1 MTVSNN
7 TSLNILLP
15 NDNKALKEVLKE
27 ADSKSLDQMLKNN
40 STSVKDVIKELFEGL
55 KSGTKSNTSIEN
67 ILKNSTVFKEL
78 GNVSNNLS
86 TLMDDISQ
94 NENLQKFKPQIESF
108 LKNIKEMD
116 ASTLK
121 EQISKS
127 GVFLESKMT
136 QSPNAKIENVLNQI
150 QSLVKNIDTPQAK
163 EVNDLL
169 TKTFQSSS
177 TNELSSNLKTLTSSL
192 QNLSNTLNTPQTQNL
207 STLTNQLKEF
217 VSNGALVESKIE
229 NNTTSTL
236 NPQIKEAINTQTKDL
251 LVQIKNDLLQN
262 PNSINKDTLNQVQNL
277 VKSMDIPEAKQI
289 NEVLSK
295 IIQNPSSLDTS
306 SNLKTLTSSLENLSN
321 SLNNSQTQ
329 IKDAINTQ
337 TKDLLVQIKNEV
349 AQNPSSISKDT
360 LIQVQ
365 NLVKSMDIPEA
376 KQINEVLSKIIQN
389 PNSVDTTSNLKTLTS
404 SLENLSNS
412 LNNSQ
417 TQVKEAINTQTKDL
431 LVQIKNELVQN
442 PSIANNTTTM
452 PLIDN
457 LLKMDNLFAKGENIQ
472 NLLNQNNVSTFA
484 NNFSSNL
491 SPLLTN
497 LKESLET
504 SNPNNNAMQTQVSKL
519 VEQVENLVRDLANP
533 KTQSNISDDMKSVLL
548 QIQEELTSKTDPKSQ
563 ELAKQVD
570 KLLTQIDYH
579 QLASITSNSNNVY
592 LPFFWEMLDDG
603 SISMKKTDED
613 KFYCQINLTL
623 KDFGKVDLMLAM
635 YDKNKID
642 LTIYAQR
649 EHFKTAIRD
658 NMQALKVALNS
669 VDLIPVNIKLL
680 DLKEEQSE
688 KKDPAQTYME
698 NSYTQTINSSIDIR
712 A

>member
-1 MTVSNN
+1 MLVSNN

-40 STSVKDVIKELFEGL
+40 STSVKDVIKELFDGL
-55 KSGTKSNTSIEN
+55 KSGTKSNATIEN
-67 ILKNSTVFKEL
+67 VLKNSTVFKEM
-78 GNVSNNLS
+78 GNVSSNLS

-94 NENLQKFKPQIESF
+94 DENLQKFKPQIESF
-108 LKNIKEMD
+108 LKNIKDMD

-136 QSPNAKIENVLNQI
+136 QTPNAKIENILNQI
-150 QSLVKNIDTPQAK
+150 QNLVKNVDTPQAK
-163 EVNDLL
+163 QVNELL
-169 TKTFQSSS
+169 TKTFQSSN
-177 TNELSSNLKTLTSSL
+177 TTELSSNLKTLTSSL
-192 QNLSNTLNTPQTQNL
+192 QNLSNTLNTSQTQNL

-217 VSNGALVESKIE
+217 ISNGSLLESKVE
-229 NNTTSTL
+229 NNTANL
-236 NPQIKEAINTQTKDL
+236 NPQNKETITAQTKDL
-251 LVQIKNDLLQN
+251 LTQIKNDLVQN
-262 PNSINKDTLNQVQNL
+262 PSSINKDTLSQVQNL
-277 VKSMDIPEAKQI
+277 VKNMDMPEAKQI
-289 NEVLSK
+289 NEVIAK
-295 IIQNPSSLDTS
+295 IIQNPSSSDTS
-306 SNLKTLTSSLENLSN
+306 SNLRTLTSSLENLTN
-321 SLNNSQTQ
+321 SLSTSQTQ
-329 IKDAINTQ
+329 NKEAINAQ
-337 TKDLLVQIKNEV
+337 TKDLL
-349 AQNPSSISKDT
+349 T
-360 LIQVQ
+360 
-365 NLVKSMDIPEA
+365 
-376 KQINEVLSKIIQN
+376 
-389 PNSVDTTSNLKTLTS
+389 
-404 SLENLSNS
+404 
-412 LNNSQ
+412 
-417 TQVKEAINTQTKDL
+417 
-431 LVQIKNELVQN
+431 QIKNELVQN
-442 PSIANNTTTM
+442 PSIASKNTLT
-452 PLIDN
+452 LIDN
-457 LLKMDNLFAKGENIQ
+457 LLKMDNLFVKGENIQ
-472 NLLNQNNVSTFA
+472 NILNQNNISTFS

-504 SNPNNNAMQTQVSKL
+504 LNPNSSSVQTHISKL
-519 VEQVENLVRDLANP
+519 VENVENLIKDLANP
-533 KTQSNISDDMKSVLL
+533 KAQSSNISDDMKSILL
-548 QIQEELTSKTDPKSQ
+548 QIQDEVSSKTDPKSQ
-563 ELAKQVD
+563 DLARQVD

-592 LPFFWEMLDDG
+592 LPFFWEMLDEG
-603 SISMKKTDED
+603 NISMKKTDED

-658 NMQALKVALNS
+658 NMQSLKVALNS

-680 DLKEEQSE
+680 DLKEEQVE

-698 NSYTQTINSSIDIR
+698 NSYSQTISSSIDIR

>member
-1 MTVSNN
+1 MLVSNN

-40 STSVKDVIKELFEGL
+40 STSVKDVIKELFDGL
-55 KSGTKSNTSIEN
+55 KSGTKSNATIEN
-67 ILKNSTVFKEL
+67 VLKNSTVFKEM
-78 GNVSNNLS
+78 GNVSSNLS

-94 NENLQKFKPQIESF
+94 DENLQKFKPQIESF
-108 LKNIKEMD
+108 LKNIKDMD

-136 QSPNAKIENVLNQI
+136 QTPNAKIENILNQI
-150 QSLVKNIDTPQAK
+150 QNLVKNVDTTQAK
-163 EVNDLL
+163 QVNELL
-169 TKTFQSSS
+169 TKTFQSSN
-177 TNELSSNLKTLTSSL
+177 TTELSSNLKTLTSSL
-192 QNLSNTLNTPQTQNL
+192 QNLSNTLNTSQTQNL

-217 VSNGALVESKIE
+217 ISNGALLESKVE
-229 NNTTSTL
+229 NNTANL
-236 NPQIKEAINTQTKDL
+236 NPQNKETITAQTKDL
-251 LVQIKNDLLQN
+251 LTQIKNDLVQN
-262 PNSINKDTLNQVQNL
+262 PSSINKDTLSQVQNL
-277 VKSMDIPEAKQI
+277 VKNMDMPEAKQI
-289 NEVLSK
+289 NEVIAK
-295 IIQNPSSLDTS
+295 IIQNPSSSDTS
-306 SNLKTLTSSLENLSN
+306 SNLRTLTSSLENLTN
-321 SLNNSQTQ
+321 SLSTSQTQ
-329 IKDAINTQ
+329 NKEAINAQ
-337 TKDLLVQIKNEV
+337 TKDLL
-349 AQNPSSISKDT
+349 T
-360 LIQVQ
+360 
-365 NLVKSMDIPEA
+365 
-376 KQINEVLSKIIQN
+376 
-389 PNSVDTTSNLKTLTS
+389 
-404 SLENLSNS
+404 
-412 LNNSQ
+412 
-417 TQVKEAINTQTKDL
+417 
-431 LVQIKNELVQN
+431 QIKNELVQN
-442 PSIANNTTTM
+442 PSIASKNTLT
-452 PLIDN
+452 LIDN
-457 LLKMDNLFAKGENIQ
+457 LLKMDNLFVKGENIQ
-472 NLLNQNNVSTFA
+472 NILNQNNISTFS

-504 SNPNNNAMQTQVSKL
+504 LNPNSSSVQTHISKL
-519 VEQVENLVRDLANP
+519 VENVENLIKDLANP
-533 KTQSNISDDMKSVLL
+533 KAQSSNISDDMKSILL
-548 QIQEELTSKTDPKSQ
+548 QIQDEVSSKTDPKSQ
-563 ELAKQVD
+563 DLARQVD

-592 LPFFWEMLDDG
+592 LPFFWEMLDEG
-603 SISMKKTDED
+603 NISMKKTDED

-658 NMQALKVALNS
+658 NMQSLKVALNS

-680 DLKEEQSE
+680 DLKEEETQ

>member
-1 MTVSNN
+1 MLVSNN

-15 NDNKALKEVLKE
+15 NDNKVLKEVLKE

-40 STSVKDVIKELFEGL
+40 STSVKDVIKELFDGL
-55 KSGTKSNTSIEN
+55 KSGTKSNASIEN
-67 ILKNSTVFKEL
+67 VLKNSTVFKEM
-78 GNVSNNLS
+78 GNVANNLS
-86 TLMDDISQ
+86 SLMDDISQ
-94 NENLQKFKPQIESF
+94 DENLQKFKPQIESF
-108 LKNIKEMD
+108 LKNIKDMD

-136 QSPNAKIENVLNQI
+136 QTPNAKIENILNQI
-150 QSLVKNIDTPQAK
+150 QNLVKNVDTPQAK
-163 EVNDLL
+163 QVNELL

-177 TNELSSNLKTLTSSL
+177 TSELSNNLKTLTSSL
-192 QNLSNTLNTPQTQNL
+192 QNLSNTVNTSQTQNL
-207 STLTNQLKEF
+207 SSLTNQLKEF
-217 VSNGALVESKIE
+217 MSNGSLIESKIE
-229 NNTTSTL
+229 NNTASL
-236 NPQIKEAINTQTKDL
+236 NPQNKEAITAQTKDL
-251 LVQIKNDLLQN
+251 LTQIKNDLVQN
-262 PNSINKDTLNQVQNL
+262 PSSINKETLTQVQNL
-277 VKSMDIPEAKQI
+277 VKNMDIPEAKQI
-289 NEVLSK
+289 NEVLAK
-295 IIQNPSSLDTS
+295 IIQNPTSTDTS
-306 SNLKTLTSSLENLSN
+306 SNLRNLTSSLENLNN
-321 SLNNSQTQ
+321 SLNNSL
-329 IKDAINTQ
+329 NTSQ
-337 TKDLLVQIKNEV
+337 TKDLLTQVKNDLL
-349 AQNPSSISKDT
+349 QNPSSVNKET
-360 LIQVQ
+360 LTQVQ
-365 NLVKSMDIPEA
+365 NLVKNMDIPEA
-376 KQINEVLSKIIQN
+376 KQINELITKIIQN
-389 PNSVDTTSNLKTLTS
+389 PNSSETSSNIRTLTS
-404 SLENLSNS
+404 SLENLNNS
-412 LNNSQ
+412 LNTAQ
-417 TQVKEAINTQTKDL
+417 TQNKEAINTQTKDL
-431 LVQIKNELVQN
+431 LAQIKNEIVQN
-442 PSIANNTTTM
+442 PSIANKNIM

-457 LLKMDNLFAKGENIQ
+457 LLKMDNLFVKGENIQ
-472 NLLNQNNVSTFA
+472 NMLNQNNISTFS

-504 SNPNNNAMQTQVSKL
+504 LNPNSSTVQTHISKL
-519 VEQVENLVRDLANP
+519 VENVENLIKDLVNP
-533 KTQSNISDDMKSVLL
+533 KAHSNNISDDMKSVLL
-548 QIQEELTSKTDPKSQ
+548 QIQDELSSKTDPKSQ
-563 ELAKQVD
+563 EIAKQVD

-592 LPFFWEMLDDG
+592 LPFFWEMLDEG
-603 SISMKKTDED
+603 NISMKKTDED

-658 NMQALKVALNS
+658 NMQSLKVALNS

-680 DLKEEQSE
+680 DLKEEETQ

>member
-1 MTVSNN
+1 MLVSNN

-40 STSVKDVIKELFEGL
+40 STSVKDVIKELFDGL
-55 KSGTKSNTSIEN
+55 KSGTKSNATIEN
-67 ILKNSTVFKEL
+67 VLKNSTVFKEM
-78 GNVSNNLS
+78 GNVSSNLS

-94 NENLQKFKPQIESF
+94 DENLQKFKPQIESF
-108 LKNIKEMD
+108 LKNIKDMD

-136 QSPNAKIENVLNQI
+136 QTPNAKIENILNQI
-150 QSLVKNIDTPQAK
+150 QNLVKNVDTTQAK
-163 EVNDLL
+163 QVNELL
-169 TKTFQSSS
+169 TKTFQSSN
-177 TNELSSNLKTLTSSL
+177 TTELSSNLKTLTSSL
-192 QNLSNTLNTPQTQNL
+192 QNLSNTLNTSQTQNL

-217 VSNGALVESKIE
+217 ISNGALLESKVE
-229 NNTTSTL
+229 NNTANL
-236 NPQIKEAINTQTKDL
+236 NPQNKETITAQTKDL
-251 LVQIKNDLLQN
+251 LTQIKNDLVQN
-262 PNSINKDTLNQVQNL
+262 PSSINKDTLSQVQNL
-277 VKSMDIPEAKQI
+277 VKNMDMPEAKQI
-289 NEVLSK
+289 NEVIAK
-295 IIQNPSSLDTS
+295 IIQNPSSSDTS
-306 SNLKTLTSSLENLSN
+306 SNLRTLTSSLENLTN
-321 SLNNSQTQ
+321 SLSTSQTQ
-329 IKDAINTQ
+329 NKEAINAQ
-337 TKDLLVQIKNEV
+337 TKDLL
-349 AQNPSSISKDT
+349 T
-360 LIQVQ
+360 
-365 NLVKSMDIPEA
+365 
-376 KQINEVLSKIIQN
+376 
-389 PNSVDTTSNLKTLTS
+389 
-404 SLENLSNS
+404 
-412 LNNSQ
+412 
-417 TQVKEAINTQTKDL
+417 
-431 LVQIKNELVQN
+431 QIKNELVQN
-442 PSIANNTTTM
+442 PSIASKNTLT
-452 PLIDN
+452 LIDN
-457 LLKMDNLFAKGENIQ
+457 LLKMDNLFVKGENIQ
-472 NLLNQNNVSTFA
+472 NILNQNNISTFS

-504 SNPNNNAMQTQVSKL
+504 LNPNSTTVQTHISKL
-519 VEQVENLVRDLANP
+519 VENVENLIKDLANP
-533 KTQSNISDDMKSVLL
+533 KAQSSNISDDMKSILL
-548 QIQEELTSKTDPKSQ
+548 QIQDEVSSKTDPKSQ
-563 ELAKQVD
+563 DLARQVD

-592 LPFFWEMLDDG
+592 LPFFWEMLDEG
-603 SISMKKTDED
+603 NISMKKTDED

-658 NMQALKVALNS
+658 NMQSLKVALNS

-680 DLKEEQSE
+680 DLKEEQVE

-698 NSYTQTINSSIDIR
+698 NSYSQTISSSIDIR

>member
-1 MTVSNN
+1 MLVSNN

-15 NDNKALKEVLKE
+15 NDNKVLKEVLKE

-40 STSVKDVIKELFEGL
+40 STSVKDVIKELFDGL
-55 KSGTKSNTSIEN
+55 KSGTKSNASIEN
-67 ILKNSTVFKEL
+67 ILKNSTVFKEM
-78 GNVSNNLS
+78 GNVANNLS
-86 TLMDDISQ
+86 SLMDDISQ
-94 NENLQKFKPQIESF
+94 DENLQKFKPQIESF
-108 LKNIKEMD
+108 LKNIKDMD

-136 QSPNAKIENVLNQI
+136 QTPNAKIENILNQI
-150 QSLVKNIDTPQAK
+150 QNLVKNVDTPQAK
-163 EVNDLL
+163 QVNELL

-177 TNELSSNLKTLTSSL
+177 TSELSNNLKTLTSSL
-192 QNLSNTLNTPQTQNL
+192 QNLSNTVNTSQTQNL
-207 STLTNQLKEF
+207 SSLTNQLKEF
-217 VSNGALVESKIE
+217 MSNGSLIESKIE
-229 NNTTSTL
+229 NNTASL
-236 NPQIKEAINTQTKDL
+236 NPQNKEAITAQTKDL
-251 LVQIKNDLLQN
+251 LTQIKNDLVQN
-262 PNSINKDTLNQVQNL
+262 PSSINKETLTQVQNL
-277 VKSMDIPEAKQI
+277 VKNMDIPEAKQI
-289 NEVLSK
+289 NEVLAK
-295 IIQNPSSLDTS
+295 IIQNPTSTDTS
-306 SNLKTLTSSLENLSN
+306 SNLRNLTSSLENLNN
-321 SLNNSQTQ
+321 SLNNSL
-329 IKDAINTQ
+329 NTSQ
-337 TKDLLVQIKNEV
+337 TKDLLTQVKNDLL
-349 AQNPSSISKDT
+349 QNPSSVNKET
-360 LIQVQ
+360 LAQVQ
-365 NLVKSMDIPEA
+365 NLVKNMDIPEA
-376 KQINEVLSKIIQN
+376 KQINELITKIIQN
-389 PNSVDTTSNLKTLTS
+389 PNSSETSSNIRTLTS
-404 SLENLSNS
+404 SLENLNNS
-412 LNNSQ
+412 LNTAQ
-417 TQVKEAINTQTKDL
+417 TQNKEAINTQTKDL
-431 LVQIKNELVQN
+431 LTQIKNEIVQN
-442 PSIANNTTTM
+442 PSIANKNIM

-457 LLKMDNLFAKGENIQ
+457 LLKMDNLFVKGENIQ
-472 NLLNQNNVSTFA
+472 NMLNQNNISTFS

-504 SNPNNNAMQTQVSKL
+504 LNPNSSSVQTHISKL
-519 VEQVENLVRDLANP
+519 VENVENLIKDLVNP
-533 KTQSNISDDMKSVLL
+533 KAHSNNISDDMKSVLL
-548 QIQEELTSKTDPKSQ
+548 QIQDELSSKTDPKSQ
-563 ELAKQVD
+563 EIAKQVD

-592 LPFFWEMLDDG
+592 LPFFWEMLDEG
-603 SISMKKTDED
+603 NISMKKTDED

-658 NMQALKVALNS
+658 NMQSLKVALNS

-680 DLKEEQSE
+680 DLKEEETQ

>member
-1 MTVSNN
+1 MLVSNN

-15 NDNKALKEVLKE
+15 NDNKVLKEVLKE

-40 STSVKDVIKELFEGL
+40 STSVKDVIKELFDGL
-55 KSGTKSNTSIEN
+55 KSGTKSNASIEN
-67 ILKNSTVFKEL
+67 VLKNSTVFKEM
-78 GNVSNNLS
+78 GNVANNLS
-86 TLMDDISQ
+86 SLMDDISQ
-94 NENLQKFKPQIESF
+94 DENLQKFKPQIESF
-108 LKNIKEMD
+108 LKNIKDMD

-136 QSPNAKIENVLNQI
+136 QTPNAKIENILNQI
-150 QSLVKNIDTPQAK
+150 QNLVKNVDTPQAK
-163 EVNDLL
+163 QVNELL

-177 TNELSSNLKTLTSSL
+177 TSELSNNLKTLTSSL
-192 QNLSNTLNTPQTQNL
+192 QNLSNTVNTSQTQNL
-207 STLTNQLKEF
+207 SSLTNQLKEF
-217 VSNGALVESKIE
+217 MSNGSLIESKIE
-229 NNTTSTL
+229 NNTASL
-236 NPQIKEAINTQTKDL
+236 NPQNKEAITAQTKDL
-251 LVQIKNDLLQN
+251 LTQIKNDLVQN
-262 PNSINKDTLNQVQNL
+262 PSSINKQTLTQVQNL
-277 VKSMDIPEAKQI
+277 VKNMDIPEAKQI
-289 NEVLSK
+289 NEVLAK
-295 IIQNPSSLDTS
+295 IIQNPTSTDTS
-306 SNLKTLTSSLENLSN
+306 SNLRNLTSSLENLNNSLNNSLNTSQTKDLLTQVKNDLLQNPSSVNKETLTQVQNLVKNMDIPEVKQINELITKIIQNPNSSETSSNIRTLTSSLENLNN
-321 SLNNSQTQ
+321 SLNTAQTQ
-329 IKDAINTQ
+329 N
-337 TKDLLVQIKNEV
+337 
-349 AQNPSSISKDT
+349 
-360 LIQVQ
+360 
-365 NLVKSMDIPEA
+365 
-376 KQINEVLSKIIQN
+376 
-389 PNSVDTTSNLKTLTS
+389 
-404 SLENLSNS
+404 
-412 LNNSQ
+412 
-417 TQVKEAINTQTKDL
+417 KEAINTQTKDL
-431 LVQIKNELVQN
+431 LTQIKNEIVQN
-442 PSIANNTTTM
+442 PSIANKNIM

-457 LLKMDNLFAKGENIQ
+457 LLKMDNLFVKGENIQ
-472 NLLNQNNVSTFA
+472 NMLNQNNISTFS

-504 SNPNNNAMQTQVSKL
+504 LNPNSSTVQTHISKL
-519 VEQVENLVRDLANP
+519 VENVENLIKDLVNP
-533 KTQSNISDDMKSVLL
+533 KAHSNNISDDMKSVLL
-548 QIQEELTSKTDPKSQ
+548 QIQDELSSKTDPKSQ
-563 ELAKQVD
+563 EIAKQVD

-592 LPFFWEMLDDG
+592 LPFFWEMLDEG
-603 SISMKKTDED
+603 NISMKKTDED

-658 NMQALKVALNS
+658 NMQSLKVALNS

-680 DLKEEQSE
+680 DLKEEETQ

>member
-1 MTVSNN
+1 MLVSNN

-40 STSVKDVIKELFEGL
+40 STSVKDVIKELFDGL
-55 KSGTKSNTSIEN
+55 KSGTKSNATIEN
-67 ILKNSTVFKEL
+67 VLKNSTVFKEM
-78 GNVSNNLS
+78 GNVSSNLS

-94 NENLQKFKPQIESF
+94 DENLQKFKPQIESF
-108 LKNIKEMD
+108 LKNIKDMD

-136 QSPNAKIENVLNQI
+136 QTPNAKIENILNQI
-150 QSLVKNIDTPQAK
+150 QNLVKNVDTTQAK
-163 EVNDLL
+163 QVNELL
-169 TKTFQSSS
+169 TKTFQSSN
-177 TNELSSNLKTLTSSL
+177 TTELSSNLKTLTSSL
-192 QNLSNTLNTPQTQNL
+192 QNLSNTLNTSQTQNL

-217 VSNGALVESKIE
+217 ISNGALLESKVE
-229 NNTTSTL
+229 NNTANL
-236 NPQIKEAINTQTKDL
+236 NPQNKETITAQTKDL
-251 LVQIKNDLLQN
+251 LTQIKNDLIQN
-262 PNSINKDTLNQVQNL
+262 PSSINKDTLSQVQNL
-277 VKSMDIPEAKQI
+277 VKNMDMPEAKQI
-289 NEVLSK
+289 NEVIAK
-295 IIQNPSSLDTS
+295 IIQNPSSSDTS
-306 SNLKTLTSSLENLSN
+306 SNLRTLTSSLENLTN
-321 SLNNSQTQ
+321 SLSTSQTQ
-329 IKDAINTQ
+329 NKEAINAQ
-337 TKDLLVQIKNEV
+337 TKDLL
-349 AQNPSSISKDT
+349 T
-360 LIQVQ
+360 
-365 NLVKSMDIPEA
+365 
-376 KQINEVLSKIIQN
+376 
-389 PNSVDTTSNLKTLTS
+389 
-404 SLENLSNS
+404 
-412 LNNSQ
+412 
-417 TQVKEAINTQTKDL
+417 
-431 LVQIKNELVQN
+431 QIKNELVQN
-442 PSIANNTTTM
+442 PSIASKNTLT
-452 PLIDN
+452 LIDN
-457 LLKMDNLFAKGENIQ
+457 LLKMDNLFVKGENIQ
-472 NLLNQNNVSTFA
+472 NILNQNNISTFS

-504 SNPNNNAMQTQVSKL
+504 LNPNSSSVQTHISKL
-519 VEQVENLVRDLANP
+519 VENVENLIKDLVNP
-533 KTQSNISDDMKSVLL
+533 KAHSNNISDDMKSVLL
-548 QIQEELTSKTDPKSQ
+548 QIQDELSSKTDPKSQ
-563 ELAKQVD
+563 EIAKQVD

-592 LPFFWEMLDDG
+592 LPFFWEMLDEG
-603 SISMKKTDED
+603 NISMKKTDED

-658 NMQALKVALNS
+658 NMQSLKVALNS

-680 DLKEEQSE
+680 DLKEEETQ